1 MEKVVLLLCGV
12 WFWLTRKY
20 RAKQYREAAEVL
32 NAAHDS
38 LEEDL
43 WSWWS
48 TRDRGY
54 VLPNQA
60 EALSILKHY
69 SALTI
74 DTAKRFDSLLE
85 CCRFVAEELAAVP
98 ARVARQP
105 QVAPA
110 LQPLPLPVAPI
121 PVATFQFFWN
131 SERSGAAP
139 QPFPLVPLRLKQAL
153 APAEVPHSRAA

>member
-38 LEEDL
+38 LEKDL
-43 WSWWS
+43 CSWWS

-54 VLPNQA
+54 ILPNQA

-69 SALTI
+69 STLTI
-74 DTAKRFDSLLE
+74 DTAKRFESLLE
-85 CCRFVAEELAAVP
+85 CCRFVAEELAGVP
-98 ARVARQP
+98 ARAAQQP
-105 QVAPA
+105 QAAPA
-110 LQPLPLPVAPI
+110 LQPVLLPT
-121 PVATFQFFWN
+121 PVATFRFFWN
-131 SERSGAAP
+131 SEGSGAAP
-139 QPFPLVPLRLKQAL
+139 QPFPLVPLKLKQAL
-153 APAEVPHSRAA
+153 APAEVPRSRAA

>member
-69 SALTI
+69 STLTV

-85 CCRFVAEELAAVP
+85 CCRFVAEELAGVP
-98 ARVARQP
+98 IRAAQQP
-105 QVAPA
+105 QAAPV
-110 LQPLPLPVAPI
+110 LLPTAAI
-121 PVATFQFFWN
+121 PVATFRFFWN
-131 SERSGAAP
+131 SEGSGAAP